1 MEISVDFEDG
11 RIREFSTSTFTASDP
26 FRGRNPRDPSEET
39 ILTELDLR
47 LDLLETDGLRLDIY
61 TDTISRGQPEELD
74 VIEELGHDGERGTA
88 QVSARHIYST
98 VYLISPSELASA
110 TNILVQ
116 RCGVTTAVAWRQGSG
131 AWLINGMR
139 FARLAREVY
148 TDAQV
153 VSTNT
158 QVMRMMRYLK
168 NAYPDESPMD
178 LVELTGFPYEAYAE
192 ASAQEGMNEGDDA
205 TSLADVPGPAGG
217 AAGRGDD
224 EPLMDLD
231 ADFEED
237 DE

>member
-11 RIREFSTSTFTASDP
+11 RIREFNTNTFTSADP
-26 FRGRNPRDPSEET
+26 FRKRNPKDPSEET

-61 TDTISRGQPEELD
+61 TNSISRGQPVELN
-74 VIEELGHDGERGTA
+74 VVESLGHEGEGSTA
-88 QVSARHIYST
+88 QVAARHIYSV
-98 VYLISPSELASA
+98 VYLISPAELADA

-131 AWLINGMR
+131 GWLINGMR

-158 QVMRMMRYLK
+158 QLMRMMRYLK
-168 NAYPDESPMD
+168 NANPDVSPLD
-178 LVELTGFPYEAYAE
+178 LVGLTGFPYEAYAE
-192 ASAQEGMNEGDDA
+192 ALAQEEMNEGGEGPRAGANDDDLGGG
-205 TSLADVPGPAGG
+205 TEPG
-217 AAGRGDD
+217 D
-224 EPLMDLD
+224 EEAIVDLEGEY
-231 ADFEED
+231 EED
-237 DE
+237 E